1 MLGCYLGADAICIR
15 LIEIVD
21 YGLIGVFYVCP
32 ILARELREEMDHGSE
47 RGTVLEFVGV
57 PCVPVRDRVHGTFE
71 IDFVHHL
78 RTVLGVCP
86 VPEKTSLL
94 DDHFEDAG

>member
-1 MLGCYLGADAICIR
+1 MLCCDLSADAICIR

-21 YGLIGVFYVCP
+21 YGLIGVFYVRP

-47 RGTVLEFVGV
+47 GGTVLEFVGV
-57 PCVPVRDRVHGTFE
+57 PRVPVGDRVHGTFE
-71 IDFVHHL
+71 VDFVHHL

-94 DDHFEDAG
+94 DDHFEDVG

>member
-1 MLGCYLGADAICIR
+1 
-15 LIEIVD
+15 
-21 YGLIGVFYVCP
+21 
-32 ILARELREEMDHGSE
+32 
-47 RGTVLEFVGV
+47 
-57 PCVPVRDRVHGTFE
+57 
-71 IDFVHHL
+71 L